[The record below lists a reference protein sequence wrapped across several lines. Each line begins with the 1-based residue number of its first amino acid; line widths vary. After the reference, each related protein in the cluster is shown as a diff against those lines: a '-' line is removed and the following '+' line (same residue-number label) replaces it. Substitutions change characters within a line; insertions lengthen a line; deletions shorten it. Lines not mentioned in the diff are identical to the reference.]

1 MPNRAQKNSIVPLA
15 QIDFQDPLCRFR
27 GDLRIGQLAVQ
38 IAANGQRQPV
48 VLRQQ
53 HGVQRLQIICGFR
66 RVAALRSLG
75 HTTALAEVCSRLTH
89 QEAMI
94 TALVS
99 NEAGFDML
107 DRGRAALAFQRRFD
121 MSMQEIA
128 MLMRATRDQVELW
141 SAMADFMADFMAG
154 FPPGINDPQ
163 SD

>member
-1 MPNRAQKNSIVPLA
+1 VPLA

-38 IAANGQRQPV
+38 IAANGQRQPG

-75 HTTALAEVCSRLTH
+75 HTTALAEVCSRLTDE
-89 QEAMI
+89 EAMI

-99 NEAGFDML
+99 NEADFAGFDMV

-128 MLMRATRDQVELW
+128 MLMRATREQVELW
-141 SAMADFMADFMAG
+141 SAMADF
-154 FPPGINDPQ
+154 PPDINDPQ